1 LNFGICERLLQ
12 HGESVN
18 IGGFAVARPNAPAA
32 LRGIIAE
39 DNLQA
44 RAEWQLFS
52 DFAVAP
58 TGDFGDSVNISR
70 QPAGAV

>member
-18 IGGFAVARPNAPAA
+18 IGGFIVASPKATPS

-39 DNLQA
+39 DDLQS
-44 RAEWQLFS
+44 RAERKLFG
-52 DFAVAP
+52 DLAIAP
-58 TGDFGDSVNISR
+58 TGNLGDSVNITR
-70 QPAGAV
+70 QPARAV